1 MKDGNKSKM
10 EVIKMFKSLIFRIE
24 ETVSLNF
31 QNADKVDVQRSSFT
45 AGMIRGYLDVLMSM
59 GHNVQ
64 SGSWD
69 DNGCDRIGYMEIDGL
84 VLVKNSKLNMDVY
97 AELLKK

>member
-1 MKDGNKSKM
+1 
-10 EVIKMFKSLIFRIE
+10 MFKSLIFRIE

-69 DNGCDRIGYMEIDGL
+69 DNGCDCIGYMEIDGL